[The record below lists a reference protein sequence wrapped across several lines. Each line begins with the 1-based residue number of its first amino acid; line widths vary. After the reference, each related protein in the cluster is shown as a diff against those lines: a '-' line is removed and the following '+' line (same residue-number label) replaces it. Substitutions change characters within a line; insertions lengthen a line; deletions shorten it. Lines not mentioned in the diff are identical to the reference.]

1 MKLTVFGA
9 TGRTGMEVV
18 RQALGAGHEV
28 TAVVRD
34 PARLPVHGDRLEVV
48 TVPDVTDAEALRPY
62 VEGRDAV
69 LSGLGATGRHP
80 GGIAEG
86 SVRAIVRAMESTDGT
101 RRLITISAA
110 PVGPVPE
117 GESFVG
123 RRVLFPLI
131 RAILKEVY
139 ADLARSEDEL
149 RRSALDWTAVRPG
162 NLANRPFTGRYRKAI
177 GANVPGAGTLGR
189 ADLAAA
195 MLDCVGDAGTVKQLV
210 GVGVAKA

>member
-9 TGRTGMEVV
+9 TGRTGREVV
-18 RQALGAGHEV
+18 RQALDAGHEV

-34 PARLPVHGDRLEVV
+34 PARLPVPAGDRLDVV
-48 TVPDVTDAEALRPY
+48 TVPGVTDAEALRQF

-69 LSGLGATGRHP
+69 LSGIGATGRKP
-80 GGIAEG
+80 DGIAE
-86 SVRAIVRAMESTDGT
+86 SSTRTIVRALEVTGT

-110 PVGPVPE
+110 PVGPLAEDEP
-117 GESFVG
+117 FLG
-123 RRVLFPLI
+123 RRILLPLI
-131 RAILKEVY
+131 RAILKDVY
-139 ADLARSEDEL
+139 ADLAGSEAEL

-162 NLANRPFTGRYRKAI
+162 NLANRPFTGRYRRAI

-195 MLDCVGDAGTVKQLV
+195 MLDCLGDPATVKQFV
-210 GVGVAKA
+210 GLGAAKG